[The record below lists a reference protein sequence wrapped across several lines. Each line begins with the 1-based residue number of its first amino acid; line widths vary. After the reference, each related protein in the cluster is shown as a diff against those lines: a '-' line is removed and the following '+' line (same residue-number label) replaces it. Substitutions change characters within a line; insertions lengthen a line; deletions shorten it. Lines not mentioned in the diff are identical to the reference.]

1 MTEYYSIHIQR
12 KQWGCIDVQSTGGP
26 LFSNSVAG
34 QLVTCSNT
42 NLWLRPDVSKPERR
56 PLARQVGLKPDE
68 INLLSAL
75 PRQIRE
81 QASHNKDLNELVNDE
96 GQEMEYLLDLNGS
109 TPLHKLLTNENFKL
123 LEDILAELQEHDRE
137 KWGNVQVFELY
148 PVILKDSEVLYEKCR
163 VAELAKIAKVLVIH
177 QAVN

>member
-1 MTEYYSIHIQR
+1 MTEYYGIHIQR

-42 NLWLRPDVSKPERR
+42 NLWLQPDVSKPEKRL
-56 PLARQVGLKPDE
+56 LARQVGLKPDE

-75 PRQIRE
+75 PRQICE

-96 GQEMEYLLDLNGS
+96 GQETEYLLDLNGS
-109 TPLHKLLTNENFKL
+109 TPLHKLLTMK
-123 LEDILAELQEHDRE
+123 ILNC
-137 KWGNVQVFELY
+137 W
-148 PVILKDSEVLYEKCR
+148 
-163 VAELAKIAKVLVIH
+163 KIFWLNYRNMTGKSGEMYKYSNCI
-177 QAVN
+177 QTF